1 MGPTQPTLDEVRASF
16 ASEPRYQLAE
26 PLALA
31 FDGGTLTIEGEVSDI
46 AVKKLLLERA
56 AAHPKVGGILD
67 RLRVRPAQPMGDKE
81 IRDHVSNALTQ
92 EPALSQTTIKESV
105 KGERRLMREAPDG
118 GQGEICVAVD
128 EGIVLL
134 DGDVLSLAHKR
145 LAGVLAWWVPGSRDV
160 INGLGVLSSE
170 TELDAETTDS
180 VRTAL
185 EKDPFVNAG
194 QVRVMTHDRVVRL
207 EGLVPTES
215 EREMAEYDAWYVF
228 GVDKVDNRI
237 EVRA

>member
-1 MGPTQPTLDEVRASF
+1 MEAPQQILDEVRASIV
-16 ASEPRYQLAE
+16 SEPRYQAGE
-26 PLALA
+26 PLDLA
-31 FDGGTLTIEGEVSDI
+31 FEDGTLTIEGEVSDV

-56 AAHPKVGGILD
+56 AAHPEVDGILD

-81 IRDHVSNALTQ
+81 IRDHVSDSLSQ
-92 EPALSQTTIKESV
+92 EPALLQTTIKESV
-105 KGERRLMREAPDG
+105 KGERRLVREPPDG

-128 EGIVLL
+128 DGIVLL
-134 DGDVLSLAHKR
+134 DGDALSLAHKR

-160 INGLGVLSSE
+160 INGLGVLSPE
-170 TELDAETTDS
+170 AELDAETTDS

-194 QVRVMTHDRVVRL
+194 QIRVMTHNRVVRL

-237 EVRA
+237 DVRA